1 MRRPPLAVAG
11 AAVRFSAWHAT
22 RPRATTPEGREQRE
36 RILRAAI
43 ELFTAHGFRG
53 ASLDRVA
60 AAVGISR
67 QGVLHYF
74 PSKTHLLLGVLELRD
89 EESAARA
96 EERAARTG
104 RRRSPRACSA
114 LVEHNQREPDLTRL
128 FTVLAAESVAPEHP
142 GHERFQERYR
152 HGPRRRWR
160 TRVRE
165 AQEAG
170 ELDPTSTR
178 VTLATLLI
186 AVMDGLQLQF
196 LLDPESVDMVGPAA
210 ALLDLLSAT
219 RSHH

>member
-1 MRRPPLAVAG
+1 MAASRR
-11 AAVRFSAWHAT
+11 
-22 RPRATTPEGREQRE
+22 RALTPEGREQRE

-43 ELFTAHGFRG
+43 DLFTAHGFRG

-74 PSKTHLLLGVLELRD
+74 PSKTHLLLGVIELRD
-89 EESAARA
+89 EEGVARA
-96 EERAARTG
+96 EARAARDMD
-104 RRRSPRACSA
+104 ADLASA
-114 LVEHNQREPDLTRL
+114 LLATVEHNQREPDLTRL

-142 GHERFQERYR
+142 GNERFRERYR
-152 HGPRRRWR
+152 TIREIM
-160 TRVRE
+160 TRAVQE
-165 AQEAG
+165 AQDAG
-170 ELDPTSTR
+170 QLVAHADP
-178 VTLATLLI
+178 VMVATLLI

-196 LLDPESVDMVGPAA
+196 LLDADAVDMVGPAA